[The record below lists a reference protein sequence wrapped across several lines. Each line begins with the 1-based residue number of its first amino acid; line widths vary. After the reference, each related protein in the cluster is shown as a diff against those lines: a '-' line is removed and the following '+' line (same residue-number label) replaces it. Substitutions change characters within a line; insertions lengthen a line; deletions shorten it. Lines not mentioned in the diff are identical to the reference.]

1 MCARSRLPLPIG
13 RTALATPRP
22 MRLFAAAWRRG
33 PSAPRRSALP
43 RRLHSHRHPRHSPR
57 LLASV
62 APVALCR
69 LLGASCT
76 TCTAAIRTAHRPHQL
91 ATPRRHRLN
100 VNGLTPPP
108 TPLRRPPPRQTSLHV
123 SAPNVASPPTRA
135 TFASPPQTSRRRLR
149 LATYAGALGV
159 ATAAVSPPLPR
170 LGRFQC
176 RPACLC
182 GRLPRPPWKGLGRGI
197 GWRTDG
203 GSSQARGGVSGDIV
217 IPTPRSIAPADSHFG
232 LDAPPAVRI
241 AIGSANAVGSGASHH
256 HHHDYRRRRLDNEH
270 EGGYGRGR
278 GRRGGNTGRGGGAT
292 RMRRYG
298 AVA

>member
-91 ATPRRHRLN
+91 ATPRRHRRLATAYADDYQQKREHSQRKRR
-100 VNGLTPPP
+100 LRLQHHQ
-108 TPLRRPPPRQTSLHV
+108 LRRPPPRQTSLHV

-182 GRLPRPPWKGLGRGI
+182 GRLPRRRPFAPPLAPPCSGRAWGEGL
-197 GWRTDG
+197 DG
-203 GSSQARGGVSGDIV
+203 GRTGARLKREEECLAIS
-217 IPTPRSIAPADSHFG
+217 SIAPA
-232 LDAPPAVRI
+232 
-241 AIGSANAVGSGASHH
+241 
-256 HHHDYRRRRLDNEH
+256 
-270 EGGYGRGR
+270 
-278 GRRGGNTGRGGGAT
+278 
-292 RMRRYG
+292 
-298 AVA
+298 